1 MAYTGWR
8 AACDC
13 QSPCVVLKC
22 CGSATGQPHDSN
34 IATEPQ
40 ISTERFL
47 IQTGGFNTDWFN
59 ISRCLQSTTS
69 GKLASLDMFFT
80 EMRVG
85 GLFCEL
91 QFLTE
96 FSIRHYPLT
105 GLWFGEEWGKLDESD
120 KGRQR
125 LLHSRIAK

>member
-1 MAYTGWR
+1 
-8 AACDC
+8 
-13 QSPCVVLKC
+13 
-22 CGSATGQPHDSN
+22 
-34 IATEPQ
+34 
-40 ISTERFL
+40 
-47 IQTGGFNTDWFN
+47 
-59 ISRCLQSTTS
+59 
-69 GKLASLDMFFT
+69 
-80 EMRVG
+80 MRVG

-125 LLHSRIAK
+125 LLRFSPRKIDEVILF

>member
-1 MAYTGWR
+1 MAYIGWR

-13 QSPCVVLKC
+13 QSPCVVLK

-40 ISTERFL
+40 FSTKRFL
-47 IQTGGFNTDWFN
+47 I
-59 ISRCLQSTTS
+59 
-69 GKLASLDMFFT
+69 KLASLDMFFT

-125 LLHSRIAK
+125 LLHSRLAK